1 MAREWTDE
9 QRAEA
14 SRRAKERGF
23 GAKVRTPAA
32 VAVQDVE
39 RVSDEQTAVFQAK
52 HSGGLVKTVDQAEGE
67 DGAAITTT
75 HTRPGTLTMYKPTEG
90 QGYTPRT
97 VSASAI
103 KILLGEG
110 WSEHCPECRTDHL
123 GKDGK
128 PSTDPNLCSA
138 RPPVAVRVCPVCQ
151 KRIYDNVRFSE
162 QAEAVDGDPNV
173 IKDDAYAA
181 SSPEQRTKVLLN
193 LHLWVRHARQAQ
205 MMNVPALPSALQD
218 MVAEVKPA

>member
-14 SRRAKERGF
+14 SARAKEHGL
-23 GAKVRTPAA
+23 GAKVREPAS
-32 VAVQDVE
+32 VTVQEVE
-39 RVSDEQTAVFQAK
+39 QVSGDQTAVFEAK
-52 HSGGLVKTVDQAEGE
+52 HSGGLVRTVERAESE
-67 DGAAITTT
+67 DGSPVTTT
-75 HTRPGTLTMYKPTEG
+75 HTRPGTLTMYKPTER

-103 KILLGEG
+103 RILLDEG
-110 WSEHCPECRTDHL
+110 WAEHCPDCGKDHI

-128 PSTDPNLCSA
+128 ASTDPNLCSA

-151 KRIYDNVRFSE
+151 KRIYDNVRFAE
-162 QAEAVDGDPNV
+162 QPEGVEGDPNV
-173 IKDDAYAA
+173 IKDEAYTA
-181 SSPEQRTKVLLN
+181 STPEQRTKVLLN

-218 MVAEVKPA
+218 MVAEAKPA

>member
-1 MAREWTDE
+1 MPREWTDE

-14 SRRAKERGF
+14 SRRAKDRGF
-23 GAKVRTPAA
+23 GAKARTPAT

-75 HTRPGTLTMYKPTEG
+75 HTRPGTLTMYKPTER
-90 QGYTPRT
+90 QGYSPRT

-103 KILLGEG
+103 KILLSEG
-110 WSEHCPECRTDHL
+110 WSERCPECGKDHL

-151 KRIYDNVRFSE
+151 KRIYDNVRFTE
-162 QAEAVDGDPNV
+162 QVEDAESDPNV

-181 SSPEQRTKVLLN
+181 SSPEERTKVLLN

-205 MMNVPALPSALQD
+205 MMNVPALPTALQD